1 MATTDF
7 IAAIELSS
15 SRVSGIAGQKNADG
29 SILVLAYAFEDARL
43 FIRKGLIFNID
54 KAKAAL
60 SSVIR
65 QLEVQLGSSIAKV
78 YVGIGGQS
86 MRTVNNEI
94 NRELTGE
101 EKISQTLID
110 QICDENREDPI
121 ADMSI
126 LDFEPQEYN
135 IDGKLVNEPVGVT
148 GQHLTARFLNVV
160 ARATMRK
167 NLEQSF
173 EEAHVEAADIFIIPR
188 ALAHSVLTVDELRAG
203 CALVDFGAETTT
215 VTIYK
220 NNLMRYM
227 TVIPLGGNAIT
238 KDLTTLQ
245 IEDEEAEQLK
255 LSYIKADGEEDSEKT
270 YKLLDGRTVL
280 ASQINDIIESRVEE
294 IIANVWNQIQLSG
307 YEDKLLQGV
316 VFTGGACKLPGLE
329 EAFKKASGLEK
340 VRKALSAQQR
350 LEGINASI
358 NKDGNTNALIGL
370 LCMGNDNC
378 WKPEPKPEPVKPV
391 AQEEPK
397 TGDMFAEDEDLK
409 RQEEEARRAR
419 AEQEAEE
426 KRRREEEEKLRKKE
440 EKAAEKKKKGRG
452 WFTETL
458 GKITNELFAEED
470 NLTDNTTK

>member
-15 SRVSGIAGQKNADG
+15 SRISGMAGQKNVDG
-29 SILVLAYAFEDARL
+29 SINVMAYAYEDARL

-86 MRTVNNEI
+86 MRTVKNEI
-94 NRELTGE
+94 NREVTGE
-101 EKISQTLID
+101 DKISQTLID
-110 QICDENREDPI
+110 QICDENRDYPI
-121 ADMSI
+121 ADMCI

-135 IDGKLVNEPVGVT
+135 IDGKLVTEPVGVT

-173 EEAHVEAADIFIIPR
+173 EEAHIETADMFIIPR
-188 ALAHSVLTVDELRAG
+188 ALSHSVLTVDELRAG

-215 VTIYK
+215 VTVFK
-220 NNLMRYM
+220 NNLMRYLA
-227 TVIPLGGNAIT
+227 VIPLGGNAIT
-238 KDLTTLQ
+238 KDLSTLQ
-245 IEDEEAEQLK
+245 IEEEEAEKLK
-255 LSYIKADGEEDSEKT
+255 LDYANFMPEDNEMEEKT
-270 YKLLDGRTVL
+270 ITLTDGRAVP
-280 ASQINDIIESRVEE
+280 ASQVCDIIESRVEE
-294 IIANVWNQIQLSG
+294 IIANVWNQIQLSS

-329 EAFKKASGLEK
+329 DAFKKVSHIEK
-340 VRKALSAQQR
+340 IRKALSAQQR
-350 LEGINASI
+350 LEGTTASI

-370 LCMGNDNC
+370 LCMGNENC
-378 WKPEPKPEPVKPV
+378 RKPEPRPEPKAAVVEHPET
-391 AQEEPK
+391 A
-397 TGDMFAEDEDLK
+397 DMFADDEELK
-409 RQEEEARRAR
+409 RQEEETRREIAKKE
-419 AEQEAEE
+419 AEVLRKRKEEE
-426 KRRREEEEKLRKKE
+426 KRRQKEDAANKKPKRNWFSETFGKLS
-440 EKAAEKKKKGRG
+440 
-452 WFTETL
+452 
-458 GKITNELFAEED
+458 NELFAED
-470 NLTDNTTK
+470 NMTDDTTK